1 MGMSWRDVV
10 LRQSLVEARG
20 YLADVASGRS
30 TGELKALVEEM
41 ITPGYEG
48 RVLIELLQNA
58 HDAHPAN
65 RRSGQIEFLLCEDE
79 GEHGVLHVANG
90 GRPFSDRDFTGV
102 CTVGLSP
109 KSPDEGIGHKGI
121 GFKSVLQLTDAPEVY
136 SVSRQDART
145 FDGFC
150 FRFAQPADFDWIA
163 EQVAPGNPAAAQQ
176 LRDGVSSLKLPVPV
190 DDVPERVRSFRRRG
204 FVTAIRL
211 PLRSAQAREE
221 VERQLAELTSSQA
234 PFELFLHRLAKV
246 TITRRGGKDKNRT
259 RPETYERKVRTLVSA
274 DGLRVQEVV
283 LRRRMR
289 LIVVQTQVDEDTA
302 RAAIERA
309 VDARVMSKVWSSW
322 RGAAEVSVAVPAGD
336 PLDSGRLYAFL
347 PMADEAPCPVP
358 GFVNAPFFTTF
369 ERRSFSEAVPWNA
382 LLLDAAAHACAL
394 AALLP
399 GEARRLIPS
408 AALVDLL
415 CWSAPQVHRLEAA
428 MRVLGQQLDKVAFL
442 PVLHPA
448 GDHTSLAC
456 GFVWQK
462 PEKARVFT
470 PEALAAAGV
479 EDLVDPELHP
489 TRLHRL
495 EMLGQRHGLRFGP
508 YAQEL
513 ADWAE
518 RLATA
523 LHTGRT
529 ELDTW
534 ADFYSDLPLCLADG
548 GRALRGKRILLG
560 SGGELLPA
568 GGTGVF
574 LPQPAEPSAI
584 SAAGSTGPAADTAGA
599 TPSGVPERLAEHIRF
614 VHGGIP
620 WYGKRATRRT
630 QGLRWL
636 EQQELVHAYVPQ
648 AVLDVVAKAM
658 AQERGDDGA
667 LRVYLRYA
675 CVVWA
680 ASLAESGGAGLRVK
694 GLLGPARGGWF
705 TLGTAM
711 FGAGWSGTQRH
722 IDDVLVRFLARESP
736 GSDELAQ
743 LAGRVIEPPEE
754 ILGSGDEAGLD
765 PGTLQRFLERQGVS
779 HGLRPRRHPVNMTS
793 DSVKGGSLNSPYSFS
808 GFPSLP
814 LTRQELLNWRWT
826 AVHWSGRRELYS
838 TVSYHPQQSLC
849 TLPGQSD
856 YGDFDD
862 DSRKLYAELILHG
875 LSSWPDTV
883 LETTYTGGSDRHG
896 TRWPTPLAGF
906 LAQAPWIPQQDP
918 RPEAGQT
925 AASRFAD
932 ASSAWWWSGEGAPP
946 EYLTTAPASLLARA
960 TDRVRVRLAL
970 LGVRSWDDP
979 ETALARLDHLAELVL
994 STPSLRHGRL
1004 GHLVRK
1010 ANEKAWGDLL
1020 PAHGPAPTAFGEVT
1034 DLVVSCEGA
1043 LEAVGERT
1051 ELERERSAE
1060 QDEAVPK
1067 DGLADED
1074 HQPET
1079 VYVPD
1084 DQGAIERRLL
1094 DAVAVPVLP
1103 IGAGLLADRVNSY
1116 LRRRTSF
1123 PTCRTSAAVVEVLAD
1138 GLPLDDASG
1147 DPLTEVA
1154 GPWLATLV
1162 AGLVEFDAE
1171 RAWRL
1176 TDVSP
1181 ALITRRIGACR
1192 LVRATHTVQY
1202 VDGHAVPS
1210 ETAERSLFQATPE
1223 QGLVVTVHPDGGQA
1237 PEWEIL
1243 QYAAPA
1249 VAVLVGAPVL
1259 SERLQ
1264 LTLFKL
1270 AQRCAEPGDVGDVDL
1285 ADVLRVPVGKLEA
1298 VLSDRSSVR
1307 SGSARLV
1314 PLLACV
1320 DAAHAEELQRRQETF
1335 HDRAQLHDWLASQV
1349 DPKTARTLMRLIDDD
1364 AWQRRLTTLG
1374 VELTDANRAWRSL
1387 GLAPVHNRAG
1397 HARQFAHWLQQNRA
1411 GLVDRVRDA
1420 FIPAYRAG
1428 SALEVY
1434 VKLRELP
1441 GLESAPEWLDIYWN
1455 VPIDVFC
1462 AHAEAWARAHL
1473 PTLSPAQSKQPGKD
1487 GASTRPVAELR
1498 DASMGV
1504 LHEQLPRLRALL
1516 DTWVRLH
1523 GDGGRAHGLPSV
1535 EEVARAMDAQ
1545 GLLDFERLRKQRLTR
1560 WLSDHG
1566 YWPDG
1571 MPLTYPS
1578 ADLGLDPSQAAGQ
1591 SVPPGLVTGARPL
1604 AAGPHVVLSG
1614 KRLPIGRDDLRTLAR
1629 EVAADVTEDQLAV
1642 SPTPLA
1648 SLPPT
1653 IPRSR
1658 RERGESSEGYT
1669 VAPVDPATKLA
1680 IGLAGEKVVGAWL
1693 HRHYGVPE
1701 QESWRS
1707 GLRSHVYPD
1716 GIGDD
1721 RLGYDFRITTPERT
1735 LYFEAKASTGADGE
1749 IQLGESEVDRAR
1761 ALKPDETYI
1770 IVYVSHVLDGAR
1782 RRITPL
1788 PNPFGAPG
1796 LAGYR
1801 LVGNAL
1807 RLRFTL
1813 PSMY

>member
-1 MGMSWRDVV
+1 MSWRDLV

-20 YLADVASGRS
+20 YLTDVESGRS
-30 TGELKALVEEM
+30 TARELKALVDEM

-58 HDAHPAN
+58 HDAHPAK
-65 RRSGQIEFLLCEDE
+65 RRDGQIEFLLCEDE
-79 GEHGVLHVANG
+79 GDHGVLHVANG
-90 GRPFSDRDFTGV
+90 GRSFSDEDFKGV

-109 KSPDEGIGHKGI
+109 KRPDEGIGHKGI

-136 SVSRQDART
+136 SVSRQNVRT

-163 EQVAPGNPAAAQQ
+163 EQVAPDNPSAAQQ

-190 DDVPERVRSFRRRG
+190 DDVPESVRSFRRRG
-204 FVTAIRL
+204 FVTVIRL
-211 PLRSAQAREE
+211 PLRSAQARAE
-221 VERQLAELTSSQA
+221 VERQLAELTAPQA
-234 PFELFLHRLAKV
+234 PFELFLHRVAKV
-246 TITRRGGKDKNRT
+246 TIARRGGTDKKRT
-259 RPETYERKVRTLVSA
+259 RPETYERKVRTLISA
-274 DGLRVQEVV
+274 EGLRVQEVV

-289 LIVVQTQVDEDTA
+289 LVVVHTQVDEATA
-302 RAAIERA
+302 REAIEQA
-309 VDARVMSKVWSSW
+309 VNARVMSKVWSTW
-322 RGAAEVSVAVPAGD
+322 RGPAEVSVAVPAGD
-336 PLDSGRLYAFL
+336 PLDAGRLYAFL

-369 ERRSFSEAVPWNA
+369 ERRSFSETVPWNA
-382 LLLDAAAHACAL
+382 LLLDAVARACAL

-399 GEARRLIPS
+399 AGTRRRIPS

-415 CWSAPQVHRLEAA
+415 CWSPAQVHRLQSAIR
-428 MRVLGQQLDKVAFL
+428 MLGQSLEKVAFL

-448 GDHTSLAC
+448 GDHTSLA
-456 GFVWQK
+456 GAFAWQK
-462 PEKARVFT
+462 PGKARVFT
-470 PEALAAAGV
+470 PQALATAGV
-479 EDLVDPELHP
+479 KDLIDPGLHSTRLRRLEDLG
-489 TRLHRL
+489 RRF
-495 EMLGQRHGLRFGP
+495 GLRFGP
-508 YAQEL
+508 RPDGL

-518 RLATA
+518 RLALA
-523 LHTGRT
+523 LHADRVG
-529 ELDTW
+529 LDTW
-534 ADFYSDLPLCLADG
+534 ADFYADLSLCLTDG
-548 GRALRGKRILLG
+548 GRALRGKQIILG
-560 SGGELLPA
+560 TGGELLPA

-574 LPQPAEPSAI
+574 VPRPVE
-584 SAAGSTGPAADTAGA
+584 SAAARMAAPPATDTAGA
-599 TPSGVPERLAEHIRF
+599 TAAPVPERLAEHLRF
-614 VHGGIP
+614 AHGGLP
-620 WYGKRATRRT
+620 WSGKRATRRT

-636 EQQELVHAYVPQ
+636 EQQELVHPYAPQ
-648 AVLDVVAKAM
+648 AVLDVVAEAM
-658 AQERGDDGA
+658 GRERGDDGA
-667 LRVYLRYA
+667 LRVYLKYA
-675 CVVWA
+675 CTVWA
-680 ASLAESGGAGLRVK
+680 ASLAESGGGGLRVS
-694 GLLGPARGGWF
+694 GLLGPARDGWI

-711 FGAGWSGTQRH
+711 FGPGWPGTQRH
-722 IDDVLVRFLARESP
+722 VDDTLVRFLARESA
-736 GSDELAQ
+736 GSDELAR
-743 LAGRVIEPPEE
+743 LAGQVIEPPEE
-754 ILGSGDEAGLD
+754 ILEPGDETSVD
-765 PGTLQRFLERQGVS
+765 VGTLQRFLERQGVS
-779 HGLRPRRHPVNMTS
+779 HGLRPRQHAVNMTS
-793 DSVKGGSLNSPYSFS
+793 DSLKGSILNSPYSFS
-808 GFPSLP
+808 GFPSVP
-814 LTRQELLNWRWT
+814 LTRQELRNWRRT
-826 AVHWSGRRELYS
+826 AVRWTNHQRGLYS
-838 TVSYHPQQSLC
+838 TVSYRPQQPLC

-856 YGDFDD
+856 YESFDD

-875 LSSWPDTV
+875 LGSWPDTV

-906 LAQAPWIPQQDP
+906 LAQASWIPQQDP
-918 RPEAGQT
+918 RPADGQAT
-925 AASRFAD
+925 TFRFAD
-932 ASSAWWWSGEGAPP
+932 ASSAWWWSGEGAAP
-946 EYLTTAPASLLARA
+946 EYLATAPASLRARV

-979 ETALARLDHLAELVL
+979 EAALARLDHLAELVL

-1020 PAHGPAPTAFGEVT
+1020 PAHGPGPTGFGEMT
-1034 DLVVSCEGA
+1034 DLVVSREDT
-1043 LEAVGERT
+1043 LTAVGERT
-1051 ELERERSAE
+1051 EREQMAE
-1060 QDEAVPK
+1060 QNEAAPEE
-1067 DGLADED
+1067 GPAAEED
-1074 HQPET
+1074 HKAET
-1079 VYVPD
+1079 IYVAD

-1103 IGAGLLADRVNSY
+1103 IGAGPLADRVNSY

-1123 PTCRTSAAVVEVLAD
+1123 PTRRTSAAVVEVLAD

-1147 DPLTEVA
+1147 GLLTEVA

-1171 RAWRL
+1171 RALRL

-1181 ALITRRIGACR
+1181 ALIMRRIGACR
-1192 LVRATHTVQY
+1192 LLRATRTVQY
-1202 VDGHAVPS
+1202 VDGHVVPS
-1210 ETAERSLFQATPE
+1210 ETAERSLFQGTPE
-1223 QGLVVTVHPDGGQA
+1223 RGLVVTVHPDGDQA

-1243 QYAAPA
+1243 QHAAPA
-1249 VAVLVGAPVL
+1249 VAALVGAPVL
-1259 SERLQ
+1259 EERLQ
-1264 LTLFKL
+1264 LALFKL
-1270 AQRCAEPGDVGDVDL
+1270 AQRCAKPGDVADVDL

-1320 DAAHAEELQRRQETF
+1320 DPAHAEDLQRQQETF
-1335 HDRAQLHDWLASQV
+1335 HDRAQLHDWLASRV
-1349 DPKTARTLMRLIDDD
+1349 NPKTTRTLMRLIDDD
-1364 AWQRRLTTLG
+1364 DWQRRLTALG
-1374 VELTDANRAWRSL
+1374 VKLADANRAWRDL
-1387 GLAPVHNRAG
+1387 DLPPVHNRAG
-1397 HARQFAHWLQQNRA
+1397 HTRQFVHWLQHNRA
-1411 GLVDRVRDA
+1411 DLVDRVRDA
-1420 FIPAYRAG
+1420 FVPAYRAG
-1428 SALEVY
+1428 SPLESY
-1434 VKLRELP
+1434 VGLRELP
-1441 GLESAPEWLDIYWN
+1441 GLEAAPEWLDLYWD
-1455 VPIDVFC
+1455 VPTDVLRT
-1462 AHAEAWARAHL
+1462 HAEAWARAHL
-1473 PTLSPAQSKQPGKD
+1473 PAPSPAQSKRATKD

-1498 DASMGV
+1498 DVCMGV
-1504 LHEQLPRLRALL
+1504 LHEQLPRLRTLI

-1523 GDGGRAHGLPSV
+1523 GGGGQAHGLPSV

-1571 MPLTYPS
+1571 MPLTHRS
-1578 ADLGLDPSQAAGQ
+1578 ADLALDQSRAAGQ
-1591 SVPPGLVTGARPL
+1591 SVPAGPGTGAWPL

-1629 EVAADVTEDQLAV
+1629 EVASDVTEDQLAV
-1642 SPTPLA
+1642 SPSPLA

-1653 IPRSR
+1653 IPRAR

-1693 HRHYGVPE
+1693 HRHYEVPE

-1735 LYFEAKASTGADGE
+1735 LYFEVKASTGADGE

-1782 RRITPL
+1782 RHITPL

-1813 PSMY
+1813 PTMH